1 MFFYNQ
7 WPIGLA
13 VSSTGRIFVDYT
25 RGTYEYTVGE
35 VVNTTAEQAY
45 PSQALQVPVSLLF
58 NDTSGMNFATGN
70 SSGFISV
77 QALIITATT
86 ASRPETL
93 WVLDT
98 GRPNFLDG
106 TTPYSFPG
114 GPKLVAINLSN
125 DAIYKTY
132 TFPALVVYPVSYM
145 NDVRIDLNPDISAEG
160 VAYIVDS
167 SNEGRNGVI
176 ILDLATGNSF
186 RQLDNHPSTLNVYS
200 FVPSYQGRPFY
211 AIGPGA
217 QQFGHLTGGID
228 GVQLSPAGD
237 VLYFSPVTSD
247 YLYSIE
253 TQYLRENTSPQ
264 STQVC
269 GNNVKNLGQRGGDAN
284 GFEGDSNGL
293 IYMLMPGSNAI
304 FMYDPQ
310 QAQTLPFVRDLR
322 IIWPDSA
329 SVAEDGYIYVTINQ
343 LPYMPGLNNGT
354 DLRTYPG
361 AILRAKLPHNGSKI
375 VSGQK
380 SDTK

>member
-1 MFFYNQ
+1 
-7 WPIGLA
+7 
-13 VSSTGRIFVDYT
+13 
-25 RGTYEYTVGE
+25 
-35 VVNTTAEQAY
+35 
-45 PSQALQVPVSLLF
+45 
-58 NDTSGMNFATGN
+58 MNFATGN

-77 QALIITATT
+77 QALIITAT
-86 ASRPETL
+86 APSRPETL

-114 GPKLVAINLSN
+114 GPKLVAINLIN
-125 DAIYKTY
+125 NAIYKTY
-132 TFPALVVYPVSYM
+132 TFPASVVYPDSYM

-167 SNEGRNGVI
+167 SNEGRNGRPGTLFV
-176 ILDLATGNSF
+176 NS
-186 RQLDNHPSTLNVYS
+186 DNHPSTLNTYS
-200 FVPSYQGRPFY
+200 FVPSYQGLPFY
-211 AIGPGA
+211 ATGPGA

-237 VLYFSPVTSD
+237 VLVFSPVTSD

-253 TQYLRENTSPQ
+253 TQYLR
-264 STQVC
+264 
-269 GNNVKNLGQRGGDAN
+269 QRGGDAN

-293 IYMLMPGSNAI
+293 VYMLMPGSNAI

-310 QAQTLPFVRDLR
+310 KAQTLPFVRDPR

-329 SVAEDGYIYVTINQ
+329 SVAEDGYIYVNINQ

-361 AILRAKLPHNGSKI
+361 AILRARLPCNGSKI
-375 VSGQK
+375 ISG
-380 SDTK
+380 